1 MSNIGDG
8 LTLTALPW
16 LATTVTSNALYVSL
30 IPTAMRLPW
39 LLFSLPA
46 GVLIDLLPR
55 KRLMVLMNM
64 GRAVITALL
73 AIFVFRSQ
81 VTWPLLTLMAF
92 LFGTTGV
99 MFNSTTQT
107 VVPSIV
113 ERSGLERANGLLNAA
128 QLITSDILGRPV
140 GGLLITIAL
149 YVPFAVDTL
158 TSTLSTLLLLPIGG
172 LSHTSNT
179 KRRLQLRED
188 LLEGIRYVWQH
199 PLLRGLALLSIGTNV
214 MYSAVLATQI
224 LFIRDI
230 LGINSFGFGL
240 LLSAAALSSILGSQ
254 SVTWLRDRVGTK
266 NTLIISMLA
275 IGISLGLVGVSSQWE
290 VVGVLYM
297 VEGFFVVVSSVLN
310 LSIRQRLVPDHLL
323 GRTGGV
329 FRFLSWGVSPLGML
343 LGGFLVTGGEPVLG
357 RALALRSPFLLTG
370 IVYGVLAFA
379 ALRLLPTESI
389 AD

>member
-1 MSNIGDG
+1 M
-8 LTLTALPW
+8 
-16 LATTVTSNALYVSL
+16 Y
-30 IPTAMRLPW
+30 
-39 LLFSLPA
+39 
-46 GVLIDLLPR
+46 
-55 KRLMVLMNM
+55 
-64 GRAVITALL
+64 
-73 AIFVFRSQ
+73 
-81 VTWPLLTLMAF
+81 
-92 LFGTTGV
+92 
-99 MFNSTTQT
+99 
-107 VVPSIV
+107 PS
-113 ERSGLERANGLLNAA
+113 
-128 QLITSDILGRPV
+128 
-140 GGLLITIAL
+140 LLIHL
-149 YVPFAVDTL
+149 HP
-158 TSTLSTLLLLPIGG
+158 LSTLLLLPIGG

-297 VEGFFVVVSSVLN
+297 VEAFRCSVKRSQPLN
-310 LSIRQRLVPDHLL
+310 PPTTGPRSFARSYRRCISLLIMGSKPARDAFRRL
-323 GRTGGV
+323 
-329 FRFLSWGVSPLGML
+329 
-343 LGGFLVTGGEPVLG
+343 LVTGGEPV
-357 RALALRSPFLLTG
+357 
-370 IVYGVLAFA
+370 
-379 ALRLLPTESI
+379 
-389 AD
+389 